1 MQCMASPQAP
11 PCASMRSMRKHLFA
25 AFASFTAACSLDAQV
40 AEGKPKSVALKAE
53 NLDDASLVPLTLRTA
68 VRGDRLPA
76 LVGRQISVRTNT
88 KQIEVDLDDSGR
100 FATKATPKKGTLL
113 TISADRRD
121 GDTESAGTAT
131 WLLAGDAAGY
141 WIAPARMLFG
151 TVQKQRIELLDA
163 DHDGRFDGERD
174 WVRLGNEP
182 FHRFA
187 STDRWIGSG
196 DRIFTL
202 AVATST
208 RSTTATLDALTR
220 ESTQSVA
227 QWAALTATNAYR
239 LANGLGPMRLD
250 AELCDGCQKHA
261 LYLQINKYDYSKPWD
276 GVGSHNEDPSKPGF
290 TEEGLR
296 AAHSCA
302 TSGGP
307 DAAAAILRQTATM
320 LHRTSYLG
328 PAGSGLGVGSVQ
340 GGSGELAGYSVTG
353 GPKPQPSQLDELVA
367 VPAPGSTGVPL
378 LVGGERPPVERDP
391 AFYDR
396 ARGYP
401 ISVSFGRAG
410 CTKARIRLFDAR
422 GKEVAGTLFSPDSPI
437 HSTRPE
443 NGNSAFFVADAPLS
457 GGTKYEAEFTCD
469 HPHGAVNWRWTFAT
483 R

>member
-1 MQCMASPQAP
+1 ML
-11 PCASMRSMRKHLFA
+11 RMRKCL
-25 AFASFTAACSLDAQV
+25 FTAIASLVAAPSADAQV

-53 NLDDASLVPLTLRTA
+53 RLDDASLVPLTLRTF

-76 LVGRQISVRTNT
+76 IVGRDIAVRTT
-88 KQIEVDLDDSGR
+88 PKQIEVDLDGSGR
-100 FATKATPKKGTLL
+100 FASKATPKKGTILA
-113 TISADRRD
+113 IVPEPA
-121 GDTESAGTAT
+121 AGETAPAAART
-131 WLLAGDAAGY
+131 WILAGDAAGY
-141 WIAPARMLFG
+141 WIAPANLLVG
-151 TVQKQRIELLDA
+151 TFQKQPLELLDA
-163 DHDGRFDGERD
+163 DQDGRFDGERD
-174 WVRLGNEP
+174 WVRLGNGP

-208 RSTTATLDALTR
+208 RSPTATLDPLTR
-220 ESTQSVA
+220 ESTQSDA

-276 GVGSHNEDPSKPGF
+276 GVGSHNEDPEKPDF

-296 AAHSCA
+296 AATSCA

-328 PAGSGLGVGSVQ
+328 PAGCGLGVGSVQ
-340 GGSGELAGYSVTG
+340 GGSGDLAGYSVTG
-353 GPKPQPSQLDELVA
+353 GPKPQPNQLDELVA

-443 NGNSAFFVADAPLS
+443 NGNSAFFVADDPLA
-457 GGTKYEAEFTCD
+457 GGAKYEAEFVCE
-469 HPHGAVNWRWTFAT
+469 HPDGAVHWRWTFTT